1 MSAAIKKLVTKL
13 KEDLFTTM
21 GALTK
26 KQAGDVLKYLR
37 DQYYNEGVSH
47 LSDEDYDRLH
57 DTLTKKYG
65 DMGLDA
71 VGAQVATK
79 EKVALPYE
87 MFSMDKIKPDKNNLA
102 SWLAKYKGKVC
113 VSDKLDG
120 ISALCMKKDGVR
132 TLYTR
137 GDGKIGQNISHLL
150 PLIQI
155 GDFPGLTSYAVRGEL
170 IVSKANYDKVKEG
183 KAGARQM
190 VSGLA
195 NKKTLTADVK
205 AEIALIEFVAYEV
218 IVPEALS
225 PSKQF
230 TQLDKKSTFHTA
242 RWSSEKDISIEKLS
256 EILAERKKSA
266 AYEIDGI
273 IVAHDAVYPRISKNP
288 EHAFAFKMSFAE
300 QVAVTEVLKVN
311 WEASKDG
318 YLKPVVNFEPI
329 NISGVTIQYATGF
342 NALFI
347 HEKGIGPGAFLEI
360 IRSGDVIPYIR
371 EVKSAAPGGPQMPE
385 GKWHWNETHVDAVV
399 DNAADNTDVQKAAL
413 LYFAEKLEIANCGE
427 GTVVRLFD
435 AGINTIP
442 KFLDV
447 TKKYILEHVPGFAD
461 ASAGKLVE
469 NIAAARAK
477 ATITQWA
484 VGSAV
489 FGRSIGTKRSE
500 AAFKLVPKTLVAG
513 PGLEAEIAALQGW
526 SKESAAN
533 FVEKLPAFKTFM
545 ESVGVKPAAAV
556 AAAAAAE
563 VKVKANGKLKDQVVL
578 FTGFH
583 PKDLEEATVREG
595 GTLADTW
602 GKKVTILVV
611 KDASVSNEKTKKAA
625 AAGIAVKTADQF
637 KAMI

>member
-13 KEDLFTTM
+13 KDDLFTTM
-21 GALTK
+21 GGLTK
-26 KQAGDVLKYLR
+26 KQSGDVLKYLR

-65 DMGLDA
+65 DLGLDA

-225 PSKQF
+225 PLKQF
-230 TQLDKKSTFHTA
+230 AQLDKKSTFHTA
-242 RWSSEKDISIEKLS
+242 RWSAEKDISIEKLS
-256 EILAERKKSA
+256 DILVERRRVRHMKLTVLLLRTMLST
-266 AYEIDGI
+266 
-273 IVAHDAVYPRISKNP
+273 
-288 EHAFAFKMSFAE
+288 HAFLRTLSMRLPSRCP
-300 QVAVTEVLKVN
+300 L
-311 WEASKDG
+311 
-318 YLKPVVNFEPI
+318 L
-329 NISGVTIQYATGF
+329 
-342 NALFI
+342 
-347 HEKGIGPGAFLEI
+347 
-360 IRSGDVIPYIR
+360 IRLR
-371 EVKSAAPGGPQMPE
+371 
-385 GKWHWNETHVDAVV
+385 
-399 DNAADNTDVQKAAL
+399 
-413 LYFAEKLEIANCGE
+413 
-427 GTVVRLFD
+427 
-435 AGINTIP
+435 
-442 KFLDV
+442 
-447 TKKYILEHVPGFAD
+447 
-461 ASAGKLVE
+461 
-469 NIAAARAK
+469 
-477 ATITQWA
+477 
-484 VGSAV
+484 
-489 FGRSIGTKRSE
+489 
-500 AAFKLVPKTLVAG
+500 
-513 PGLEAEIAALQGW
+513 
-526 SKESAAN
+526 
-533 FVEKLPAFKTFM
+533 
-545 ESVGVKPAAAV
+545 
-556 AAAAAAE
+556 
-563 VKVKANGKLKDQVVL
+563 
-578 FTGFH
+578 
-583 PKDLEEATVREG
+583 
-595 GTLADTW
+595 
-602 GKKVTILVV
+602 
-611 KDASVSNEKTKKAA
+611 
-625 AAGIAVKTADQF
+625 
-637 KAMI
+637 